1 MLTIVEKPELTNTIA
16 VQVWT
21 EAGISSSMGP
31 ANLVFCINLQENRLG
46 KEKS

>member
-1 MLTIVEKPELTNTIA
+1 MLTIAEKPELTNTTA
-16 VQVWT
+16 VKVWA

-31 ANLVFCINLQENRLG
+31 ANLVFCINLQENCLK